1 MGYSLLGISMPVFVT
16 AMLLQYLFAFR
27 LRMFDL
33 TGTASLASFVLPAI
47 ALGWNASGSIA
58 RLMRSSLLDVMQEDY
73 IDTAR
78 AKGRRI
84 TGVILRHALRNAMLP
99 VITLMAMQFSGVLS
113 GAVITET
120 VFSINGIGQLTVQAI
135 SARDIPLMQG
145 TVLFAV
151 SLVILGN
158 LAADSLY
165 SVLDPRIRK
174 EVRR

>member
-1 MGYSLLGISMPVFVT
+1 MYPSC
-16 AMLLQYLFAFR
+16 
-27 LRMFDL
+27 
-33 TGTASLASFVLPAI
+33 
-47 ALGWNASGSIA
+47 
-58 RLMRSSLLDVMQEDY
+58 
-73 IDTAR
+73 
-78 AKGRRI
+78 
-84 TGVILRHALRNAMLP
+84 
-99 VITLMAMQFSGVLS
+99 